1 MLLLLLKQGEM
12 AAKRHARPSPPLPI
26 PSGHDD
32 QWAGLPAWGFLLV
45 TIAPKLRLRL
55 RMHAAPQMHRFRP
68 ASIQTDGRITALLMP
83 PYERAA

>member
-1 MLLLLLKQGEM
+1 MLLLLKQGEM

-26 PSGHDD
+26 PTSGHDD